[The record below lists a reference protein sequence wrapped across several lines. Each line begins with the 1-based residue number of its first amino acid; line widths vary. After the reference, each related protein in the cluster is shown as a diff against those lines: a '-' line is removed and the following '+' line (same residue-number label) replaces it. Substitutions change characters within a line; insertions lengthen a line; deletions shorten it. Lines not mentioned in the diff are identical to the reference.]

1 MEDLI
6 RRIEQ
11 LEEWK
16 AKKEKQQISFP
27 VDEASKIALGVAF
40 GDGLG
45 STGTTQSINL
55 TGNAQTISVPADYS
69 GTLYL
74 VVDGVRYEIPF
85 IATA

>member
-6 RRIEQ
+6 KRIEQ

-16 AKKEKQQISFP
+16 SAKEKQQINFP
-27 VDEASKIALGVAF
+27 VDEASKISLGAAF

-45 STGTTQSINL
+45 STTLTEDLSL
-55 TGNAQTISVPADYS
+55 TGNAQSITVPAPYAGS
-69 GTLYL
+69 VFI